1 MPPPKQHPQDDRKN
15 VRAAWSG
22 RMIRPQQRVGWDVYL
37 FFLLTYITVTIPYR
51 MCFGVD
57 ARGAMKV
64 PLRAR
69 GGDGG
74 T

>member
-1 MPPPKQHPQDDRKN
+1 
-15 VRAAWSG
+15 
-22 RMIRPQQRVGWDVYL
+22 MIRPQQRVGWDVYL

-74 T
+74 R